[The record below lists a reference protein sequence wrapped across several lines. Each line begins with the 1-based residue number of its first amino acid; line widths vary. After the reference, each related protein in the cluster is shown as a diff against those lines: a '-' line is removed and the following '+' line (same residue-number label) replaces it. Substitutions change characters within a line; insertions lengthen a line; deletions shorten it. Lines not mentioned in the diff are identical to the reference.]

1 MEPKTWKLLINF
13 ITNNNALHKS
23 NPIMLKLVS
32 QVNFVFR
39 FQCSFDIIGSLIC
52 MSHNLSQVYKRTH
65 VLLSK
70 IMIAQNALRVSYPCY
85 IFIFVYM
92 FLLD

>member
-1 MEPKTWKLLINF
+1 MKLLIIF

-39 FQCSFDIIGSLIC
+39 FQYSFDINGSLIF
-52 MSHNLSQVYKRTH
+52 MSHNLLQISKRTH
-65 VLLSK
+65 VL
-70 IMIAQNALRVSYPCY
+70 VSNQ
-85 IFIFVYM
+85 IDLKV
-92 FLLD
+92 FL

>member
-1 MEPKTWKLLINF
+1 MEPKTRKLLINF

-39 FQCSFDIIGSLIC
+39 FKWSFDIIGSLIC
-52 MSHNLSQVYKRTH
+52 MSHNLSQVHKRAH

-70 IMIAQNALRVSYPCY
+70 DNDYTKT
-85 IFIFVYM
+85 FWE
-92 FLLD
+92 FLILVRYSF